1 VFLYTVDDL
10 QQVVENNLEGRKQEK
25 IAAQEIIKEQNI
37 EFKAWLDNI
46 PNEEIIKQYR
56 QQAMTLKDDAVKG
69 AIKKLSSGAEADA
82 VIQELADQ
90 LTNKLLHT
98 PFKNIK
104 QTSHINLE
112 QCKSCIPKPSI
123 KPIKVSNS

>member
-1 VFLYTVDDL
+1 MRYSIMPLNHL
-10 QQVVENNLEGRKQEK
+10 IQLS
-25 IAAQEIIKEQNI
+25 
-37 EFKAWLDNI
+37 
-46 PNEEIIKQYR
+46 NEEIIKTYR
-56 QQAMTLKDDAVKG
+56 QHAMNLKEDAVKG
-69 AIKKLSSGAEADA
+69 AIKKLSTGAEVDA

-90 LTNKLLHT
+90 LINKLLHA